1 MSVTIELTNKAEILQ
16 LLDRLP
22 RAFESKAVRKLIK
35 YAVDPLVKKAR
46 ELAKPA
52 KRAHKG
58 KYGMVTPGTLS
69 RSIGTIDMKRSRK
82 VALVVGPRGKGAFGK
97 NRSGFYGSW
106 VEFGHDT
113 RRNSSGKFL
122 STKRGKEVTGHVEAK
137 PFMRPAWD
145 LTHDEVKQRFERDA
159 KKVFEKEI
167 ARWTKQGKI

>member
-46 ELAKPA
+46 ELAPRS
-52 KRAHKG
+52 KRPHIG
-58 KYGMVTPGTLS
+58 KYGKVMPGTLAK
-69 RSIGTIDMKRSRK
+69 SIGTIDMKRSRK
-82 VALVVGPRGKGAFGK
+82 VALVVGPRVRGVFGK
-97 NRSGFYGSW
+97 NRSGWYGQFI
-106 VEFGHDT
+106 ERG
-113 RRNSSGKFL
+113 
-122 STKRGKEVTGHVEAK
+122 TKNIPAR
-137 PFMRPAWD
+137 PFMRPAYD
-145 LTHDEVKQRFERDA
+145 LTKEEVVRRFEQDA